1 LIVIDESH
9 RERLRECVC
18 DVTHTT
24 PSPGTKDALGAYY
37 ANIREVT
44 ALKQFSVRTFSILPF
59 DVEHDAPEPLGFLCT
74 STATGEKLL
83 YFTDTFYLKY
93 TFSGLTHI
101 MGECNYTKSALDE
114 AVAAGHTRW
123 EQVQRLAKSHMS
135 LETFLEFLRSNDLS
149 RLRQVYLLH
158 MSADNSDAETMRRAV
173 QKETGVEVYIH
184 ALQALAHTHPNKA
197 VLDALGEADGMLTYN
212 DRLISGTG
220 ADPPARIAFSTE
232 DWQPYT
238 GNYMLL
244 IPAAQHLRGGRPYA
258 VKLVGTG
265 GAARV
270 TRHAHRF

>member
-1 LIVIDESH
+1 MQKCGFNLSSVDGVLITHCHKDHSKAISGLSAYGIPIYLSH
-9 RERLRECVC
+9 
-18 DVTHTT
+18 
-24 PSPGTKDALGAYY
+24 GTKDALGASYS
-37 ANIREVT
+37 NIREVT
-44 ALKQFSVRTFSILPF
+44 ALKQFPVRTFSILPF

-123 EQVQRLAKSHMS
+123 ERVQRLAKSHMS

-173 QKETGVEVYIH
+173 QKETGVEVYIC
-184 ALQALAHTHPNKA
+184 
-197 VLDALGEADGMLTYN
+197 
-212 DRLISGTG
+212 
-220 ADPPARIAFSTE
+220 
-232 DWQPYT
+232 
-238 GNYMLL
+238 
-244 IPAAQHLRGGRPYA
+244 
-258 VKLVGTG
+258 
-265 GAARV
+265 
-270 TRHAHRF
+270 